1 MSDKKQIALVSAT
14 FNAVNPMMDYI
25 AKNVPYIK
33 PVNYLDGYM
42 MEKIGK
48 EGITDECK
56 LRIMDLITR
65 ACNDGADGIILT
77 CTIFSLYQPYFEKI
91 FSCPIVTP
99 DGAMLDAV
107 SRLSGRTA
115 ILCTFEGTMETTK
128 TNYLRYKAKNKAAG
142 DEDEDEAPDMY
153 LIPEAYEAMQS
164 GHAAESYQYIQRK
177 VMELDSLYDYIVLAQ
192 ISMSGA
198 AEGLVT
204 NHAKV
209 FTSPSS
215 AVNAILNAIHD

>member
-1 MSDKKQIALVSAT
+1 MSVKKQIALVSAT
-14 FNAVNPMMDYI
+14 FNAVNPMMNYI
-25 AKNVPYIK
+25 SKNVPYVK

-77 CTIFSLYQPYFEKI
+77 CTIFSLYQPYFSKI
-91 FSCPIVTP
+91 FSVPIITP

-115 ILCTFEGTMETTK
+115 IICTFDGTVETTK
-128 TNYLRYKAKNKAAG
+128 KNYLKYRAQNEMP
-142 DEDEDEAPDMY
+142 EDDVDMY
-153 LIPEAYEAMQS
+153 TVPDAYEAIQN
-164 GHAAESYQYIQRK
+164 GDIEESYRLIRAK
-177 VMELDSLYDYIVLAQ
+177 VNTLDEMYDQIVLAQ
-192 ISMSGA
+192 ISMAGA
-198 AEGLVT
+198 AEGLRT
-204 NHAKV
+204 KHAKV
-209 FTSPSS
+209 YTSPAS
-215 AVNAILNAIHD
+215 AVNAILNLI